1 VREVHIAGVVS
12 GAAPDDVFAA
22 VTDVEAFP
30 AFCSDV
36 QQVRVDVADGVRRSA
51 WKVHF
56 RGGTL
61 EWLEHDELDP
71 AARTMTF
78 RRIDGDFKEFHGSWH
93 VEDRGP
99 HCAVDFNVS
108 FDLGIPGLRAVLE
121 PIAAKSLRGNLSAVL
136 RGLFGS
142 ALQLEGGQ

>member
-1 VREVHIAGVVS
+1 MS
-12 GAAPDDVFAA
+12 GAAPDNVFAA

-36 QQVRVDVADGVRRSA
+36 REVRVDVADGVRRSA

-61 EWLEHDELDP
+61 EWLEQDELDLI
-71 AARTMTF
+71 ARTMTF
-78 RRIDGDFKEFHGSWH
+78 RRIEGDFKEFHGSWR
-93 VEDRGP
+93 VQDRGP
-99 HCAVDFNVS
+99 DCAVDFDVT
-108 FDLGIPGLRAVLE
+108 FDLGIPALRTVLE
-121 PIAAKSLRGNLSAVL
+121 PLAAKNLRVILSAVL

-142 ALQLEGGQ
+142 TLQLEGGQ